1 MPDVVVGHIE
11 NPASLKPVFAAFERD
26 HSGFKIGRGHFEGGE
41 GELTAE
47 YGGVRYIWVNH
58 GVGELLL
65 ELGYRTQEG
74 DGERLPS
81 FYQADEC
88 DDETWSIL
96 GTFADNL
103 DTIHEQIR
111 PPVEIILSRI
121 SGRTLVGDIAG
132 DIRLLVG
139 SGIPPNEWATRPK
152 VRRAFDILLESY
164 SIIGWSTK
172 QTTSFES
179 IWPGDQLI
187 VEPDEVLPVS
197 GNFRYWWVEDTN
209 SFMTH
214 LTKTRRLRHLRNIVD
229 GRDAEPGDFHRLS
242 AAWHCNTEIEDN
254 PDGVNSVNSRVVNM
268 SAEHSKPHYH
278 PATPIGGG
286 KPQHEIYFALDP
298 EVYALNTCGRKSY
311 LHTFPD
317 FRNPR
322 RYNQIPLE
330 PGSVAYIPPDTM
342 HRAVDVLVNTV
353 ALPGF
358 KPFNEIHFGH
368 SD

>member
-11 NPASLKPVFAAFERD
+11 KPDSLNPVFAAFERD
-26 HSGFKIGRGHFEGGE
+26 HSGFKIGWRHFEGDE

-81 FYQADEC
+81 FYRADEC

-103 DTIHEQIR
+103 DTIHERIR
-111 PPVEIILSRI
+111 LPVEMILSRL

-139 SGIPPNEWATRPK
+139 SGIPPGEWSTRPK

-172 QTTSFES
+172 QTASFES

-187 VEPDEVLPVS
+187 VEPDDVLRVS
-197 GNFRYWWVEDTN
+197 GNFRYWWIEDTN

-214 LTKTRRLRHLRNIVD
+214 LTKTRRLRHLRDSVD
-229 GRDAEPGDFHRLS
+229 ERDTESGGFHRLS
-242 AAWHCNTEIEDN
+242 AAWHCNTEIENN

-268 SAEHSKPHYH
+268 LTEHSKPHYH
-278 PATPIGGG
+278 PATPVGGG
-286 KPQHEIYFALDP
+286 KPQHELNFALDP
-298 EVYALNTCGRKSY
+298 KVYALNTCGRNSF

-317 FRNPR
+317 FRNPAC
-322 RYNQIPLE
+322 YNQIPLE
-330 PGSVAYIPPDTM
+330 PGSVAYIPPDTV
-342 HRAVDVLVNTV
+342 HREIDVFVNTV

-358 KPFNEIHFGH
+358 KPFNEVYL
-368 SD
+368 DQTD